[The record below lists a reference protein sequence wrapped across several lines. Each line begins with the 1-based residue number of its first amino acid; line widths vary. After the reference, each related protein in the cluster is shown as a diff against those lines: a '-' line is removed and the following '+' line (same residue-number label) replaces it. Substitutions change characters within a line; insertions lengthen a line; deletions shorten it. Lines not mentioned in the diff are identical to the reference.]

1 MGLISHYLT
10 TLPTRVRE
18 RTANPTHL
26 DPASVRIDTRSLA
39 AFRIGAGLLVA
50 ADVLLRAR
58 NFEFMYTED
67 GVVPQSLAMEAS
79 ADGAFSIYYFTTSS
93 TAIAALF
100 ALTALVGFQL
110 AVGYRTRVA
119 TILAFLL
126 VVSLDHHN
134 PLVLSYADVLFRL
147 LLFWAIFLPLGER
160 WSVDAV
166 HADRAPRE
174 SITSVASAAI
184 LAQIVFMYFLNGY
197 HKTESELWIGGEAT
211 PLIMGLDNTTFLLG
225 DVMRNF
231 PTMLQYGGLTWY
243 YMLLFSWLLFL
254 LRGRARTALVAMF
267 VGGHA
272 SFAITV
278 RIGAF
283 PYVAIAGLLLFL
295 QASFW
300 ADAKTIARSASLEQ
314 IQSTEVRPRLEQ
326 VARLFPSFRLERSA
340 PAVPNWLTRSVYS
353 VALAIAVVSIL
364 IVPALTYVPLADFV
378 DEEDG
383 PADRIEQRAEVV
395 SVDQPDWS
403 VFAPHPR
410 TSDQYYVFPAETRDG
425 ERIDVYNDR
434 ELSYD
439 RPYEELQKQ
448 FDTYRERFYMSSVRS
463 SDTVAASLAE
473 HLCSNWENDRD
484 ATITHV
490 NVYYVVEDVTLE
502 TIDEPSDRSR
512 DVERVYEHGCGDHD
526 PAEISPPV

>member
-1 MGLISHYLT
+1 MGKISRRLT
-10 TLPTRVRE
+10 VLSARIRE
-18 RTANPTHL
+18 RLANPTYL
-26 DPASVRIDTRSLA
+26 ASASVRIDTRSLA
-39 AFRIGAGLLVA
+39 AFRIAAGLLIV

-58 NFEFMYTED
+58 NFRFMYTEE
-67 GVVPQSLAMEAS
+67 GAVPQSLAMEAS
-79 ADGAFSIYYFTTSS
+79 ADGAFSVYYFTTSS

-100 ALTALVGFQL
+100 VLTALVGIQL
-110 AVGYRTRVA
+110 AIGYRTRIA
-119 TILAFLL
+119 TVVAFLL
-126 VVSLDHHN
+126 VISLDHHN
-134 PLVLSYADVLFRL
+134 PLVLSYADVLFRF

-160 WSVDAV
+160 WSIDAV
-166 HADRAPRE
+166 HADGPSRDGV
-174 SITSVASAAI
+174 TSVASAAI

-197 HKTESELWIGGEAT
+197 HKTESDLWISGEAT

-225 DVMRNF
+225 DFMRNF

-243 YMLLFSWLLFL
+243 YMLLFSWLLVL
-254 LRGRARTALVAMF
+254 LGGRARTALVAMF

-295 QASFW
+295 QAGFW
-300 ADAKTIARSASLEQ
+300 EDVKTIARYASIERLRPVDARGSLERLARSVPVFQ
-314 IQSTEVRPRLEQ
+314 LSTP
-326 VARLFPSFRLERSA
+326 
-340 PAVPNWLTRSVYS
+340 VPGWFTRSVYG
-353 VALAIAVVSIL
+353 VALAIAVVSVL
-364 IVPALTYVPLADFV
+364 IVPALTHMPLAEFV

-383 PADRIEQRAEVV
+383 PADRIEQRAEIVG
-395 SVDQPDWS
+395 VDQPDWS

-410 TSDQYYVFPAETRDG
+410 TSDQYYVFPAQTQDG
-425 ERIDVYNDR
+425 GQFDVYNDR
-434 ELSYD
+434 ELTYD

-473 HLCSNWENDRD
+473 HLCSNWGADRN

-502 TIDEPSDRSR
+502 SIDDPTDRDR
-512 DVERVYEHGCGDHD
+512 DKERVYEHGCGDHE
-526 PAEISPPV
+526 PREIAPPE